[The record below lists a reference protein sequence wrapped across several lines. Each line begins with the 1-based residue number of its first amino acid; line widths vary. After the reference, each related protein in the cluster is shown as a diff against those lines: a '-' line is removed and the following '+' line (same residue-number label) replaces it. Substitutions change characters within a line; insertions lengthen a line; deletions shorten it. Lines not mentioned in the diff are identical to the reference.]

1 MSQSCP
7 LNVLSEAIK
16 DSCAVAVLYLVTQS
30 CLTLCN
36 SMDGSPP
43 GSPFHGDSLGKNAG
57 VGCHALLHG
66 IFPTQGSN
74 LGLLHCR
81 WILYCPRILY
91 TREAHKR
98 LLIVPYLLWPWL
110 LAFLLTWCHWGFC
123 LHAAVCCPHWGRPKS
138 SRAAL
143 GADSCGWPPSRS
155 GGKTTTYLQGQR
167 N

>member
-7 LNVLSEAIK
+7 LNVLSEARK
-16 DSCAVAVLYLVTQS
+16 DSCAVAVLCLVTQS

-57 VGCHALLHG
+57 VGCHALLQG

-81 WILYCPRILY
+81 WILYCPRFFTVDSLHQGSPQKTLNSAISLV
-91 TREAHKR
+91 TMA
-98 LLIVPYLLWPWL
+98 VD
-110 LAFLLTWCHWGFC
+110 FLLTWCHWGFC
-123 LHAAVCCPHWGRPKS
+123 LHAAVRCPH
-138 SRAAL
+138 
-143 GADSCGWPPSRS
+143 
-155 GGKTTTYLQGQR
+155 
-167 N
+167 